1 MTKSKEMIQE
11 NNFRTLKRNMK
22 KERKKRMKKKRI
34 KRKKTIMVVMG
45 TGKSQRKKKLVS
57 VTEK

>member
-1 MTKSKEMIQE
+1 MTKSKKTIRK
-11 NNFRTLKRNMK
+11 NNFQILKKNMK
-22 KERKKRMKKKRI
+22 KAKKKMKKKRI

-45 TGKSQRKKKLVS
+45 TGRSQRKKKLVS